1 MTCILYSLA
10 RLTSLF
16 FFSSR
21 RRHTRCA
28 LVTGVQTCALP
39 IWELFANP
47 AASQAMLDDAQFDVE
62 GWLASE
68 IAMEFAKAEGAAFV
82 NGTGVNQP
90 KGFLQSPVTDEVDDV
105 RAFGALQYVASGAA
119 DGFAAA
125 NPEDRLIDLVQSLRA
140 PRSEGHTSEL
150 Q

>member
-1 MTCILYSLA
+1 
-10 RLTSLF
+10 
-16 FFSSR
+16 
-21 RRHTRCA
+21 
-28 LVTGVQTCALP
+28 
-39 IWELFANP
+39 
-47 AASQAMLDDAQFDVE
+47 
-62 GWLASE
+62 
-68 IAMEFAKAEGAAFV
+68 MEFAKAEGAAFV

-140 PRSEGHTSEL
+140 PYRQGAAFVMNSATLARIRKSSEVRRVGKECVRTCRSRWSPYLSKKNKYYNTITSI
-150 Q
+150 

>member
-1 MTCILYSLA
+1 
-10 RLTSLF
+10 
-16 FFSSR
+16 
-21 RRHTRCA
+21 
-28 LVTGVQTCALP
+28 
-39 IWELFANP
+39 
-47 AASQAMLDDAQFDVE
+47 MLDDAQFDVE

-119 DGFAAA
+119 DGFAGA

-140 PRSEGHTSEL
+140 PYRQGAAFVMNSATLARIRKFKTSYGAFLWQPGVVAEQPAQIGRESCREEGCEWV
-150 Q
+150 